1 MQLGMDLYT
10 RYKDKIEKL
19 TYQIILDELE
29 KLDTIGQSRLLH
41 KCFDISEDGVTY
53 L

>member
-29 KLDTIGQSRLLH
+29 MNGYNWTIKIITQM
-41 KCFDISEDGVTY
+41 F
-53 L
+53 